1 MNKTTEITGS
11 EIASWME
18 GYLLPNRSAETT
30 VGMAAAAA
38 SDYYA
43 ASATAPTPA
52 DCLKAWDKSKT
63 ATPRGKR
70 LATYK
75 WTEAC

>member
-11 EIASWME
+11 EIASWMD
-18 GYLLPNRSAETT
+18 GYLLASNGDDT
-30 VGMAAAAA
+30 VGTAAAAA
-38 SDYYA
+38 SNYYA
-43 ASATAPTPA
+43 ASATAPTPD
-52 DCLKAWDKSKT
+52 DCLKAWDTSMT

-75 WTEAC
+75 RTEAC